1 MGVICDTIEWAV
13 LDWGS
18 HRRHLVLLLVCLK
31 RLNSV
36 KTEVNA
42 IYESLYIIIRRVCS
56 EGLLGG
62 WAVSKSDSNFI
73 SMLSRYVT
81 TLCEAISGYIS
92 RLQPTNR
99 INNILSALFDEEWL
113 NCLWKPKVYSNL
125 IRSLISI
132 CISLIFLLCWVLNC
146 MSCLSTIALKVAGS
160 IVPNDCDV
168 KNWLG

>member
-1 MGVICDTIEWAV
+1 MGVICDTIKWAV
-13 LDWGS
+13 LDCGS

-73 SMLSRYVT
+73 SMLCRYVT

-99 INNILSALFDEEWL
+99 INNILSALSDEEPL
-113 NCLWKPKVYSNL
+113 KRFHLSSLLSFNSYLL
-125 IRSLISI
+125 LISN
-132 CISLIFLLCWVLNC
+132 SFKSCWFRH
-146 MSCLSTIALKVAGS
+146 T
-160 IVPNDCDV
+160 
-168 KNWLG
+168 